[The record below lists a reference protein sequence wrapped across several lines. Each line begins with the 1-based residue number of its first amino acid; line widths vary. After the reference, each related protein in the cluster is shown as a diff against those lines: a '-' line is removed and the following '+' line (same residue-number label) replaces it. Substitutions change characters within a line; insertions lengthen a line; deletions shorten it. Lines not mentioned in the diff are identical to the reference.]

1 MAYPFPFVAGNILT
15 AAELNALE
23 TATATPGLGFTSGS
37 YYSLTVGAS
46 SDSTPTNQVCNYSPF
61 FVSASRAFDRIGIV
75 TGAGGAGTNNIRLG
89 IYNNDT
95 ATGKPSTVK
104 LDAGTVAANAA
115 STLFTITIS
124 QTLASGWYW
133 LAFCH
138 QGGGGTRVTP
148 NSSFQWGS
156 TPTQLSA
163 TYRNPT
169 FGFTQAGV
177 TGAFATA
184 VPVRTENAI
193 PMPFLRAT

>member
-23 TATATPGLGFTSGS
+23 TTLGAPALGFTSGQ
-37 YYSLTVGAS
+37 YYSLSIGAG
-46 SDSTPTNQVCNYSPF
+46 SDSTQTESLCRYTPF
-61 FVSASRAFDRIGIV
+61 FVSASRAFDRIAIV

-115 STLFTITIS
+115 STLFQITIS

-133 LAFCH
+133 LAFCA
-138 QGGGGTRVTP
+138 QGGGGTRVFP
-148 NSSFQWGS
+148 NSSYQWGS
-156 TPTQLSA
+156 IPAQLSA
-163 TYRNPT
+163 TYRNPM

-177 TGAFATA
+177 AGAFATA
-184 VPVRTENAI
+184 VPVRSDVLM
-193 PMPFLRAT
+193 PMPFFRAT